1 MSTYVLIPGAGGDA
15 WYWHRLAPLLRE
27 AGHEV
32 VAVELPAA
40 DESAG
45 LQRYADAVV
54 EAVGDRDGRTGP
66 PAEAAGREPGVRDI
80 VLVAQS
86 MGGLT
91 APLVCDRLPVS
102 RIVLVNAMIPRPGET
117 GGDWWANTGQEKASR
132 ELAEREGR
140 DPDAPFDPLVV
151 FFHDA
156 PPEVI
161 QTVLAGPAPEQAGRP
176 FGDPWPLDAW
186 PDVPTTVL
194 SSTGD
199 RLFPVEFQ
207 DRIARERLGLTPV
220 RLPGGHLVALTRPGE
235 LAQLILRED

>member
-27 AGHEV
+27 HGHDV

-40 DESAG
+40 DETAG

-54 EAVGDRDGRTGP
+54 EAAGDRDD
-66 PAEAAGREPGVRDI
+66 V

-86 MGGLT
+86 MGGLI
-91 APLVCDRLPVS
+91 APLVCDRLPVT
-102 RIVLVNAMIPRPGET
+102 RIVLVNAMIPAPGET

-140 DPDAPFDPLVV
+140 DPDAPFDPIEV

-161 QTVLAGPAPEQAGRP
+161 ETVLAGPAPEQAGRP
-176 FGDPWPLDAW
+176 FGDPWPLAAW
-186 PDVPTTVL
+186 PDLPTTVL
-194 SSTGD
+194 SSTED

-207 DRIARERLGLTPV
+207 DRVARERLGVTPIH
-220 RLPGGHLVALTRPGE
+220 LPGGHLVALTRPGE
-235 LAQLILRED
+235 LARLILSGD

>member
-1 MSTYVLIPGAGGDA
+1 VSTHVLIPGAGGDA

-27 AGHEV
+27 HGHDV
-32 VAVELPAA
+32 IAVELPAA
-40 DESAG
+40 DETAG
-45 LQRYADAVV
+45 LQRYADTVV
-54 EAVGDRDGRTGP
+54 EA
-66 PAEAAGREPGVRDI
+66 AAGHGDI

-91 APLVCDRLPVS
+91 APLVCDRLPVT
-102 RIVLVNAMIPRPGET
+102 RIVLVNAMIPKPGET
-117 GGDWWANTGQEKASR
+117 GGDWWANTGQEKAAR

-161 QTVLAGPAPEQAGRP
+161 ETALAGPAPEQAGRP
-176 FGDPWPLDAW
+176 FGDPWPLAAW
-186 PDVPTTVL
+186 PDLPTTVL

-207 DRIARERLGLTPV
+207 DRVARERLGITPTH
-220 RLPGGHLVALTRPGE
+220 LPGGHLVALSRPAE
-235 LAQLILRED
+235 LTQLILSED

>member
-1 MSTYVLIPGAGGDA
+1 MTAFVLIPGAGGNA
-15 WYWHRLAPLLRE
+15 SYWHRVEPLLRE
-27 AGHEV
+27 RGHDV

-45 LQRYADAVV
+45 LQRYADVVV
-54 EAVGDRDGRTGP
+54 EAAGDRD
-66 PAEAAGREPGVRDI
+66 DI

-86 MGGLT
+86 LGGLT
-91 APLVCDRLPVS
+91 APLVCDRLPVT
-102 RIVLVNAMIPRPGET
+102 RMVLVNAMIPAPGET
-117 GGDWWANTGQEKASR
+117 GGDWWANTGQDKAAR
-132 ELAEREGR
+132 EFAEREGR
-140 DPDAPFDPLVV
+140 DPDAPFDPLVI

-161 QTVLAGPAPEQAGRP
+161 ETTLSGATAQQAGRP
-176 FGDPWPLDAW
+176 FRDPCPLTAW

-207 DRIARERLGLTPV
+207 DRVARERLGVTPTH
-220 RLPGGHLVALTRPGE
+220 LPGGHLVALTRPGE

>member
-1 MSTYVLIPGAGGDA
+1 MSAFVLIPGAGGDA
-15 WYWHRLAPLLRE
+15 WYWHRVEPLLRE
-27 AGHEV
+27 QGHDV
-32 VAVELPAA
+32 VAVALPAA

-54 EAVGDRDGRTGP
+54 EAAGDR
-66 PAEAAGREPGVRDI
+66 EDI

-91 APLVCDRLPVS
+91 APLVCDRLPVT

-117 GGDWWANTGQEKASR
+117 GGDWWANTGQDKAAR
-132 ELAEREGR
+132 EFAEREGR
-140 DPDAPFDPLVV
+140 DPDAPFDPIEI

-161 QTVLAGPAPEQAGRP
+161 QEMLARPVPEQADRP

-186 PDVPTTVL
+186 PDLPTTVL

-207 DRIARERLGLTPV
+207 DRVARERLGRTPTH
-220 RLPGGHLVALTRPGE
+220 LPGGHLVALTRPGE
-235 LAQLILRED
+235 LTQLILRGD

>member
-27 AGHEV
+27 AGHDV

-54 EAVGDRDGRTGP
+54 EAAGDRD
-66 PAEAAGREPGVRDI
+66 DI

-91 APLVCDRLPVS
+91 APLVCDRLPVT
-102 RIVLVNAMIPRPGET
+102 RIVLVNPMIPVPGET

-140 DPDAPFDPLVV
+140 DPDAPFDPLVI

-161 QTVLAGPAPEQAGRP
+161 EFAMAGTAPEQAGRP
-176 FGDPWPLDAW
+176 FADPWPLDAW
-186 PDVPTTVL
+186 PDRPTTVL
-194 SSTGD
+194 SSTED

-207 DRIARERLGLTPV
+207 DRVARERLGITPAH
-220 RLPGGHLVALTRPGE
+220 LPGGHLVALSRPAE
-235 LAQLILRED
+235 LTQLILASH

>member
-15 WYWHRLAPLLRE
+15 WYWHRVEPLLRE
-27 AGHEV
+27 RGHDV
-32 VAVELPAA
+32 VTVELPAA
-40 DESAG
+40 DETAG
-45 LQRYADAVV
+45 LQRYADTVV
-54 EAVGDRDGRTGP
+54 EAAGDRG
-66 PAEAAGREPGVRDI
+66 DI

-91 APLVCDRLPVS
+91 APLVCDRLPVK

-140 DPDAPFDPLVV
+140 DPDAPFDLQVM
-151 FFHDA
+151 FLHDVPA
-156 PPEVI
+156 EVI
-161 QTVLAGPAPEQAGRP
+161 ETAPAEPGPEQAGRP
-176 FGDPWPLDAW
+176 FADPWPLAAW
-186 PDVPTTVL
+186 PEVPTTVL
-194 SSTGD
+194 AGTSD

-207 DRIARERLGLTPV
+207 DRVARERLGLTPTH
-220 RLPGGHLVALTRPGE
+220 LPGGHLVALSRPGE